1 MKNYYEE
8 LEVSRNASSEIISR
22 AYKVLAKKYHP
33 DTTTENK
40 QFAEER
46 FKKISEAY
54 EVLSNEQKR
63 AEYDKT
69 LGPQIDSNKY
79 NKMLEDN
86 KKLSRELLNLKSQ
99 LDSINA
105 NRVNNVT
112 SPKTNTSKN
121 VNYTY
126 SNANPSI
133 NYNQNRYTSNTRPQY
148 KKRPSFLDRL
158 KYKITELFK
167 KIISIVLTIVI
178 ILLAFGILYLIP
190 STRNFLINDLHFDF
204 LFELFK

>member
-8 LEVSRNASSEIISR
+8 LEVSRNASNEIISR

-40 QFAEER
+40 QLAEER

-69 LGPQIDSNKY
+69 LGPQIDSDRY

-99 LDSINA
+99 LDNINA
-105 NRVNNVT
+105 NRVNI
-112 SPKTNTSKN
+112 NTPPRPNINQN

-126 SNANPSI
+126 SNPNQNA
-133 NYNQNRYTSNTRPQY
+133 NYNQNNYTYNTRPTY
-148 KKRPSFLDRL
+148 RKKYSFLDAL
-158 KYKITELFK
+158 KYKFDELLK
-167 KIISIVLTIVI
+167 KIISIILTIVV
-178 ILLAFGILYLIP
+178 ILVAFGVLYLIP
-190 STRNFLINDLHFDF
+190 PTRNFLMNDLHLGF
-204 LFELFK
+204 LFEIFR